1 MQESCNEIPIIPEAA
16 SWPARIIE
24 IKYYSTSMYSK
35 VTKIDSIWAWT
46 RKTLL
51 PGLHPVL
58 HDGSGESEPFIADR
72 VSLLLGVVR
81 IRQVRIQTGN
91 YRLSIYS
98 FTEQRKLYLQ
108 VKDFPGV
115 PQAASY
121 KICKCH

>member
-1 MQESCNEIPIIPEAA
+1 MSEHSLMQESCNEIPIIPEAA
-16 SWPARIIE
+16 SRPARIIE

-51 PGLHPVL
+51 AGLHPVL

-91 YRLSIYS
+91 Y
-98 FTEQRKLYLQ
+98 
-108 VKDFPGV
+108 
-115 PQAASY
+115 
-121 KICKCH
+121 